1 MIRTGYRK
9 HFLPTVEIKY
19 YNAMIDRQ
27 NFFPVKNDPRTYDNT
42 PKIAAIHRDDYT
54 TDCMLDYNYYENCY
68 KVIAIDLNKQ
78 QVFGVDLKAMQEINF
93 TENIDIKARKTMQL
107 RTLKNQLRNSQLRK
121 MLL

>member
-1 MIRTGYRK
+1 
-9 HFLPTVEIKY
+9 
-19 YNAMIDRQ
+19 
-27 NFFPVKNDPRTYDNT
+27 
-42 PKIAAIHRDDYT
+42 
-54 TDCMLDYNYYENCY
+54 MLDYNYFENCY